1 MSFSS
6 SDEGRAQDEAADVR
20 SHPSDPEDEPITY
33 LNVWDVPFGESSV
46 SCAVCNVLV
55 LMDEFRRHTVGQSHQ
70 SNVAARARADESTPI
85 GLPLLTLPL
94 KAAKAL
100 APRAPL
106 RTLNAFQAGAH
117 MFVALLPR
125 MSYKCTTTNMCV
137 FAGGHL

>member
-1 MSFSS
+1 M
-6 SDEGRAQDEAADVR
+6 
-20 SHPSDPEDEPITY
+20 
-33 LNVWDVPFGESSV
+33 

-55 LMDEFRRHTVGQSHQ
+55 LMDEFRRHTVGQSHL
-70 SNVAARARADESTPI
+70 SNVAARARADESTP
-85 GLPLLTLPL
+85 LPTLPP
-94 KAAKAL
+94 KAAPSKLPL